1 VPCVTLSDNTYEVLD
16 MKTHENL
23 AIDKWFDNKG
33 VAGDRRI

>member
-1 VPCVTLSDNTYEVLD
+1 